1 MLFLS
6 ISLILVACIVVTM
19 KLSKEYWYKEG
30 ILDERDRIL
39 DAYMK
44 SDNPIRQTNNFLRK
58 HLTEYRDSV

>member
-1 MLFLS
+1 MLFLV
-6 ISLILVACIVVTM
+6 IFLPTVVLILITM
-19 KLSKEYWYKEG
+19 KLTKEFWYKEG

-58 HLTEYRDSV
+58 HLTEYRDGV